1 MSKRERLMGALEIC
15 SGARIGE
22 LAGAQSGHGCFAN
35 NMAIVTFVGGEG
47 IASPPRVC
55 VGDEFVEHLNET
67 SKTGLGRVMCVRG
80 ETRGPARVKLADA
93 LRAYWA
99 ATDMPMAEDRHEKG
113 WKVERPNWW
122 VLQLSVNQL
131 RFDPS
136 SQKEVEAWLDASGVG
151 QVNNN
156 AQAIR
161 TDLKRLLKATDPKEG
176 QMFVNVVG
184 GSLNGPAMDR
194 ASAELMARGVPHTVE
209 MGPLLM
215 KSAGVKAGK
224 WVAGK
229 RESIVPPMP
238 ILAKSTYSLLNRC
251 LDRAYREMI
260 AEGKVDLQLGDD
272 RESPD
277 WGHYTW
283 RRLAA
288 EACQAV
294 FERGERSDVDVDL
307 LMGWRLAKWNKQMR
321 LHYSDRGVRTG
332 RAHLTEMI

>member
-1 MSKRERLMGALEIC
+1 MASTPAATEKVEMLKVLFALSDPSEFGDDDPFGAVAGGIEGMIGLLVSRDDVTVQQVPREKNPYSMLKLGQ
-15 SGARIGE
+15 
-22 LAGAQSGHGCFAN
+22 LAGQANLGVIEQLTLGNFVECGFGEAMHEKYEKGFTSAEKAVASAAAQAGVASKIASAAGSKKNRHPSDEEA
-35 NMAIVTFVGGEG
+35 ATLKG
-47 IASPPRVC
+47 IAGVTWQEAVAC
-55 VGDEFVEHLNET
+55 QVAVTVGIVPDIHEIEAMGYGSNPLN
-67 SKTGLGRVMCVRG
+67 C
-80 ETRGPARVKLADA
+80 DA
-93 LRAYWA
+93 A
-99 ATDMPMAEDRHEKG
+99 
-113 WKVERPNWW
+113 
-122 VLQLSVNQL
+122 
-131 RFDPS
+131 
-136 SQKEVEAWLDASGVG
+136 
-151 QVNNN
+151 
-156 AQAIR
+156 
-161 TDLKRLLKATDPKEG
+161 KA
-176 QMFVNVVG
+176 
-184 GSLNGPAMDR
+184 
-194 ASAELMARGVPHTVE
+194 
-209 MGPLLM
+209 
-215 KSAGVKAGK
+215 KAGK

-251 LDRAYREMI
+251 LDRAYRDMI

-294 FERGERSDVDVDL
+294 FERGECSDVDVDL